1 MKTDRD
7 LSIERLL
14 RRSLQ
19 TREAPRGDCPDVDAL
34 AAFADD
40 GLAPGERQT
49 VESHVADCERCQ
61 ALTAAMVRTIPTSS
75 TVLPVAEKGVGS
87 LFGWYISRRLPNPF
101 SRSALKWLVP
111 ATAAVTALALW
122 VAVPAQRT
130 PAPVERQTEVQTA
143 APPPPPA
150 SAVDTFR
157 PATDARADNQAR
169 ANDADAAPGAPASA
183 DAQPAAPAEGLLK
196 QDENRPELQER
207 VASEGARV
215 QTEPDRSLL
224 DRTASV
230 AGARSLAP
238 APAAIDVLSSDPQV
252 RWRVGSGPQGL
263 VRYSAD
269 GGATWTTQ
277 ETGATAPLTAGS
289 SPSPSVC
296 WLVGRS
302 GTVLRSTDGG
312 RQWQRVA
319 FPEAM
324 DLIAVRASSALAAT
338 VDLAGGRRLGT
349 TDGGQTWAAVAK

>member
-1 MKTDRD
+1 
-7 LSIERLL
+7 
-14 RRSLQ
+14 
-19 TREAPRGDCPDVDAL
+19 
-34 AAFADD
+34 
-40 GLAPGERQT
+40 
-49 VESHVADCERCQ
+49 
-61 ALTAAMVRTIPTSS
+61 MVRTIPTSS
-75 TVLPVAEKGVGS
+75 TILPGAEKRDGS

-150 SAVDTFR
+150 SAVDAFR
-157 PATDARADNQAR
+157 PATEARADNQAR
-169 ANDADAAPGAPASA
+169 ANDADIAPGAPGATASA

-196 QDENRPELQER
+196 QDENRLELQER

-224 DRTASV
+224 DRGAPL
-230 AGARSLAP
+230 AAARSAAP
-238 APAAIDVLSSDPQV
+238 ATAAIDVLSSDPQV
-252 RWRVGSGPQGL
+252 RWRVGSGPQVL
-263 VRYSAD
+263 VQYSAD

-319 FPEAM
+319 FPEAV

-349 TDGGQTWAAVAK
+349 TDGGQTWAPVAK